1 MSATISLAKSAT
13 SAPRV
18 LNDLSKPSYEQ
29 LLEMITKQQ
38 EELAAAKLSRTSALT
53 CKVSEKGALCIYG
66 LGRFPITLYIS
77 QFEKVAANWD
87 SILAFVEANRSS
99 FTRKV

>member
-1 MSATISLAKSAT
+1 MSTITLAKSA
-13 SAPRV
+13 APRV
-18 LNDLSKPSYEQ
+18 LPDLSKPSYEQ
-29 LLEMITKQQ
+29 LLEMIAKQQ
-38 EELAAAKLSRTSALT
+38 EELAAAKLARTSALT

-87 SILAFVEANRSS
+87 MILAFAEAHRAE
-99 FTRKV
+99 FTRKA